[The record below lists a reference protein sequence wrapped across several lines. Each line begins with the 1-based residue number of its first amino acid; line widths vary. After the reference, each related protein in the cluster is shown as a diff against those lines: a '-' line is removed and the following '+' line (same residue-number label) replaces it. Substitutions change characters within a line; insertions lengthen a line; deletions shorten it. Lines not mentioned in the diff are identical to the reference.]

1 MKKAVNLEE
10 IHKDVERSA
19 QEQSFKMPFIGV
31 HKTELDT
38 PALLIDL
45 DKMEANIRTMADYFT
60 TVNAELRPHVKT
72 HKTPIIA
79 HKQIAAGAIGVTCA
93 KLGEAEAVIHAGIR
107 DVLIANQIVGA
118 QKIARLIN
126 LAKHSEIMVAVD
138 NAQNVQAISE
148 AAAAKDAN
156 ARMLVEVNVG
166 MNRCGVEPGEPALEL
181 AELIRK
187 SPNVDFAGLMG
198 YEGHTVTKRDKA
210 ERNAAAR
217 DAMQILVD
225 AKHYLEQRGVAV
237 PIMSGGGTG
246 TFNIT
251 GSIPE
256 MTEVQAGSYV
266 LMDAT
271 YGNVQGIGD
280 HFQRA
285 LSVLATVVSRPTPD
299 RIIVDTGLKVLAKEF
314 GIPQPVGV
322 TGVEMTGLSEE
333 HGKMQVSDESVSLS
347 PGDKLEILPTHCCTT
362 VNLHDRYYGIRNGI
376 VESVWE
382 IAARGKAQ

>member
-1 MKKAVNLEE
+1 MRTHE
-10 IHKDVERSA
+10 
-19 QEQSFKMPFIGV
+19 PFIGM

-45 DKMEANIRTMADYFT
+45 DKMEANIQTMANYFT
-60 TVNAELRPHVKT
+60 NVSAALRPHVKT

-107 DVLIANQIVGA
+107 DVLIANQVVGT

-126 LAKHSEIMVAVD
+126 LAKHAEIMVAVD
-138 NAQNVQAISE
+138 NPQNVQAISE
-148 AAAAKDAN
+148 AASAKGVSI
-156 ARMLVEVNVG
+156 RILVEVNIG
-166 MNRCGVEPGEPALEL
+166 MNRCGVEPGQPTLALAQHIL
-181 AELIRK
+181 Q
-187 SPNVDFAGLMG
+187 SPNLKFEGLMG
-198 YEGHTVTKRDKA
+198 YEGHTVSKPDYA
-210 ERNAAAR
+210 ERDRATR
-217 DAMQILVD
+217 EAMQCLLD
-225 AKHYLEQRGVAV
+225 AKHYLEKHAV
-237 PIMSGGGTG
+237 EIAIMSGGGTG

-266 LMDAT
+266 FMDST
-271 YGNVQGIGD
+271 YHKVEGIGERFD
-280 HFQRA
+280 CA
-285 LSVLATVVSRPTPD
+285 LSVLATVVSRPQPN
-299 RIIVDTGLKVLAKEF
+299 RIVVDTGLKVLAKEF
-314 GIPQPVGV
+314 GIPQPIGV
-322 TGVEMTGLSEE
+322 SGLEMTGLSEE
-333 HGKMQVSDESVSLS
+333 HGKMEADANSTLT

-362 VNLHDRYYGIRNGI
+362 VNLHDKYYGIRNGI

>member
-1 MKKAVNLEE
+1 MNL
-10 IHKDVERSA
+10 DQDTQRS
-19 QEQSFKMPFIGV
+19 EPFIGM

-45 DKMEANIRTMADYFT
+45 DKFEANIQTMAVYFS
-60 TVNAELRPHVKT
+60 TVNAMLRPHMKT

-79 HKQIAAGAIGVTCA
+79 HKQIASGAIGVTCA
-93 KLGEAEAVIHAGIR
+93 KLGEAEAAIHAGIR
-107 DVLIANQIVGA
+107 DVLIANQIVGK

-126 LAKHSEIMVAVD
+126 LARHSEIMVAVD
-138 NAQNVQAISE
+138 SAQNVQAISE
-148 AAAAKDAN
+148 AASAKGAHV
-156 ARMLVEVNVG
+156 RMLVEVNIG
-166 MNRCGVEPGEPALEL
+166 MDRCGVEPGKPALEL
-181 AELIRK
+181 A
-187 SPNVDFAGLMG
+187 NVIHRSANVSFEGLMG
-198 YEGHTVTKRDKA
+198 YEGHTVSRPDRV
-210 ERNAAAR
+210 ERNVAAR
-217 DAMQILVD
+217 AAMQLLLD
-225 AKHYLEQRGVAV
+225 TKDHLEKHDVAV

-266 LMDAT
+266 FMDST
-271 YGNVQGIGD
+271 YRNVEGVGE
-280 HFQRA
+280 HFDCS
-285 LSVLATVVSRPTPD
+285 LSVLATVVSCPSAD

-333 HGKMQVSDESVSLS
+333 HGTMQVSDENVSLN
-347 PGDKLEILPTHCCTT
+347 PGDKLEVLPSHCCTT
-362 VNLHDRYYGIRNGI
+362 VNLHDKYYGIRNGI

>member
-1 MKKAVNLEE
+1 MNHSSE
-10 IHKDVERSA
+10 
-19 QEQSFKMPFIGV
+19 PFIGM

-45 DKMEANIRTMADYFT
+45 DKMEANIQTMAHYFS
-60 TVNAELRPHVKT
+60 TVNADLRPHVKT

-107 DVLIANQIVGA
+107 DVLIANQIVGT

-138 NAQNVQAISE
+138 NAQNVQAIAE
-148 AAAAKDAN
+148 AAAAKGATV
-156 ARMLVEVNVG
+156 RMLIEVNIG
-166 MNRCGVEPGEPALEL
+166 MDRCGVEPGAPTLAL
-181 AELIRK
+181 ADQIRQ
-187 SPNVDFAGLMG
+187 SPHLVFEGLMG
-198 YEGHTVTKRDKA
+198 YEGHTVAKPNYSERD
-210 ERNAAAR
+210 AAAR
-217 DAMQILVD
+217 EAMQRLLD
-225 AKHYLEQRGVAV
+225 TKHYLEKQGVEV

-251 GSIPE
+251 GSLPE

-266 LMDAT
+266 LMDST
-271 YGNVQGIGD
+271 YRNVEGIGD
-280 HFQRA
+280 HFDCA
-285 LSVLATVVSRPTPD
+285 LSVLATVVSRPHAS
-299 RIIVDTGLKVLAKEF
+299 RMIVDTGLKVLAKEF

-333 HGKMQVSDESVSLS
+333 HGKMQVSDENVSLT
-347 PGDKLEILPTHCCTT
+347 PGDTLEILPTHCCTT
-362 VNLHDRYYGIRNGI
+362 VNLHDRYYGIRDGI

-382 IAARGKAQ
+382 ISARGKAQ

>member
-1 MKKAVNLEE
+1 MNTNE
-10 IHKDVERSA
+10 
-19 QEQSFKMPFIGV
+19 PFIGM

-45 DKMEANIRTMADYFT
+45 DKMEANIAAMANYFSK
-60 TVNAELRPHVKT
+60 VNADLRPHVKT

-107 DVLIANQIVGA
+107 DVLIANQVVGA

-138 NAQNVQAISE
+138 NAENVQAISE
-148 AAAAKDAN
+148 AAVAKGATV
-156 ARMLVEVNVG
+156 RMLVEVNIG
-166 MNRCGVEPGEPALEL
+166 MDRCGVEPGKPALEL
-181 AELIRK
+181 AEQIRQ
-187 SPNVDFAGLMG
+187 SPNLIFEGLMG
-198 YEGHTVTKRDKA
+198 YEGHTVAKPNRA
-210 ERNAAAR
+210 ERDTAAR
-217 DAMQILVD
+217 EAMQRLVD
-225 AKHYLEQRGVAV
+225 AKHYLEKHNVAV
-237 PIMSGGGTG
+237 SIMSGGGTG

-266 LMDAT
+266 LMDST
-271 YGNVQGIGD
+271 YYNVEGVGD
-280 HFQRA
+280 HFDCA
-285 LSVLATVVSRPTPD
+285 LSVLATVVSRPNPN
-299 RIIVDTGLKVLAKEF
+299 RVIVDTGLKVLAKEF

-322 TGVEMTGLSEE
+322 NGVEMTGLSEE
-333 HGKMQVSDESVSLS
+333 HGTMQVSDASVSLK

-376 VESVWE
+376 VESVWN

>member
-1 MKKAVNLEE
+1 MNRATE
-10 IHKDVERSA
+10 
-19 QEQSFKMPFIGV
+19 PFIGM

-45 DKMEANIRTMADYFT
+45 DKMEANIQTMADYFT
-60 TVNAELRPHVKT
+60 TVNTMLRPHVKT
-72 HKTPIIA
+72 HKTPIIS

-107 DVLIANQIVGA
+107 DVLIANQVVGA

-138 NAQNVQAISE
+138 SPQNVQAISE
-148 AAAAKDAN
+148 AAVAKGATV
-156 ARMLVEVNVG
+156 RILIEVNIG
-166 MNRCGVEPGEPALEL
+166 MDRCGVEPSKPTLEL
-181 AELIRK
+181 AEQICQ
-187 SPNVDFAGLMG
+187 SPNLKFEGLMG
-198 YEGHTVTKRDKA
+198 YEGHTVSKPDRA
-210 ERNAAAR
+210 ERDAATR
-217 DAMQILVD
+217 EAMQRLVET
-225 AKHYLEQRGVAV
+225 KYYIEKRGVEV
-237 PIMSGGGTG
+237 SIMSGGGTG

-251 GSIPE
+251 GNIPE

-266 LMDAT
+266 FMDST
-271 YGNVQGIGD
+271 YRNVKGVGEQFD
-280 HFQRA
+280 CS
-285 LSVLATVVSRPTPD
+285 LSVLATVVSRPDPN
-299 RIIVDTGLKVLAKEF
+299 RMIVDTGLKVLAKEF
-314 GIPQPVGV
+314 GIPQPIGV

-333 HGKMQVSDESVSLS
+333 HGKMQVSDVNVSLT
-347 PGDKLEILPTHCCTT
+347 PGDKIEILPTHCCTT

>member
-1 MKKAVNLEE
+1 MNHSRE
-10 IHKDVERSA
+10 
-19 QEQSFKMPFIGV
+19 PFIGM

-45 DKMEANIRTMADYFT
+45 DTMEANIQTMAHYFK
-60 TVNAELRPHVKT
+60 TVNADLRPHVKT

-107 DVLIANQIVGA
+107 DVLIANQIVGE

-138 NAQNVQAISE
+138 NPQNVHAIAE
-148 AAAAKDAN
+148 AAAAKGATV
-156 ARMLVEVNVG
+156 RMLIEVNIG
-166 MNRCGVEPGEPALEL
+166 MDRCGVEPGEPTLTL
-181 AELIRK
+181 AAQIRQC
-187 SPNVDFAGLMG
+187 PNLVFEGLMG
-198 YEGHTVTKRDKA
+198 YEGHTVAKPNRSERD
-210 ERNAAAR
+210 AAAR
-217 DAMQILVD
+217 EAMQRLLD
-225 AKHYLEQRGVAV
+225 TKHYLEKQGVEV

-266 LMDAT
+266 LMDST
-271 YGNVQGIGD
+271 YRNVEGVGD
-280 HFQRA
+280 HFDCA
-285 LSVLATVVSRPTPD
+285 LSVLATVVSRPD
-299 RIIVDTGLKVLAKEF
+299 RSRMIVDAGLKVLAKEF
-314 GIPQPVGV
+314 GIPQPVGL

-333 HGKMQVSDESVSLS
+333 HGKIEVSDENVSLK
-347 PGDKLEILPTHCCTT
+347 PGDTLEILPTHCCTT
-362 VNLHDRYYGIRNGI
+362 VNLHDRYYGIRSGI

-382 IAARGKAQ
+382 ISARGKAQ

>member
-1 MKKAVNLEE
+1 MNTGTE
-10 IHKDVERSA
+10 
-19 QEQSFKMPFIGV
+19 PFIGM

-45 DKMEANIRTMADYFT
+45 DKMEANIQTMADYFS
-60 TVNAELRPHVKT
+60 TVNAMLRPHVKT

-93 KLGEAEAVIHAGIR
+93 KLGEAEAVIHAGVR
-107 DVLIANQIVGA
+107 DVLIANQVVGSY
-118 QKIARLIN
+118 KIARLIN

-138 NAQNVQAISE
+138 NPQNVQAISE
-148 AAAAKDAN
+148 AAVAKGATV
-156 ARMLVEVNVG
+156 RMLIEVNIG
-166 MNRCGVEPGEPALEL
+166 MNRCGVEPGKPALEL
-181 AELIRK
+181 ANQIRQ
-187 SPNVDFAGLMG
+187 SPNLKFEGLMG
-198 YEGHTVTKRDKA
+198 YEGHTVARPDLKERD
-210 ERNAAAR
+210 AAAR
-217 DAMQILVD
+217 QAIQHLID
-225 AKHYLEQRGVAV
+225 AKHYLEKHGVEV
-237 PIMSGGGTG
+237 SIMSGGGTG

-266 LMDAT
+266 FIDST
-271 YGNVQGIGD
+271 YRNVEGVGE
-280 HFQRA
+280 HFDCS
-285 LSVLATVVSRPTPD
+285 LSVLATVVSRPDPH

-314 GIPQPVGV
+314 GIPQPIGI

-333 HGKMQVSDESVSLS
+333 HGTLKTVGQVSDTNVSLT

-376 VESVWE
+376 VESVWD

>member
-1 MKKAVNLEE
+1 MNHSRE
-10 IHKDVERSA
+10 
-19 QEQSFKMPFIGV
+19 PFIGM

-45 DKMEANIRTMADYFT
+45 DKMEANIQTMANYFS
-60 TVNAELRPHVKT
+60 TVNADLRPHVKT

-126 LAKHSEIMVAVD
+126 LAKHAEIMVAVD
-138 NAQNVQAISE
+138 NPQNVQAIAE
-148 AAAAKDAN
+148 AAAAKGATV
-156 ARMLVEVNVG
+156 RMLIEVNIG
-166 MNRCGVEPGEPALEL
+166 MDRCGVEPGAPTLEL
-181 AELIRK
+181 ANQIRQ
-187 SPNVDFAGLMG
+187 SPNLVFEGLMG
-198 YEGHTVTKRDKA
+198 YEGHTVAKPNRSERD
-210 ERNAAAR
+210 AAAR
-217 DAMQILVD
+217 EAMQRLLD
-225 AKHYLEQRGVAV
+225 TKHYLEKQGVEI

-271 YGNVQGIGD
+271 YGNVEGVGD
-280 HFQRA
+280 HFDCA
-285 LSVLATVVSRPTPD
+285 LSVLATVVSRPNPS
-299 RIIVDTGLKVLAKEF
+299 RMIVDTGLKVLAKEF
-314 GIPQPVGV
+314 GIPQPVGL

-333 HGKMQVSDESVSLS
+333 HGKMQVSDENVSLK

-376 VESVWE
+376 VESVWD
-382 IAARGKAQ
+382 ITARGKAQ

>member
-1 MKKAVNLEE
+1 MTLDQDMN
-10 IHKDVERSA
+10 RS
-19 QEQSFKMPFIGV
+19 EPFIGM

-45 DKMEANIRTMADYFT
+45 DKFEANIQTMAAYFS
-60 TVNAELRPHVKT
+60 TVGAMLRPHMKT
-72 HKTPIIA
+72 HKTPIIG

-93 KLGEAEAVIHAGIR
+93 KLGEAEAAIHAGIR
-107 DVLIANQIVGA
+107 DVLIANQIVGS

-126 LAKHSEIMVAVD
+126 LARHSEIMVAVD
-138 NAQNVQAISE
+138 SAENVQAISE
-148 AAAAKDAN
+148 AASAKEAN
-156 ARMLVEVNVG
+156 VRMLVEVNVG
-166 MNRCGVEPGEPALEL
+166 MDRCGVEPGKPALEL
-181 AELIRK
+181 ANLIHQ
-187 SPNVDFAGLMG
+187 SPNVNFEGLMG
-198 YEGHTVTKRDKA
+198 YEGHTVANPNKSERDT
-210 ERNAAAR
+210 AAR
-217 DAMQILVD
+217 KAMQLLID
-225 AKHYLEQRGVAV
+225 TKGYLEKHDVAV

-266 LMDAT
+266 FMDST
-271 YGNVQGIGD
+271 YRNVQGVGE
-280 HFQRA
+280 HFDCS
-285 LSVLATVVSRPTPD
+285 LSVLATVVSRPASD

-314 GIPQPVGV
+314 GIPQPIDIK
-322 TGVEMTGLSEE
+322 GVEMTGLSEE
-333 HGKMQVSDESVSLS
+333 HGKMLISDENVSLN